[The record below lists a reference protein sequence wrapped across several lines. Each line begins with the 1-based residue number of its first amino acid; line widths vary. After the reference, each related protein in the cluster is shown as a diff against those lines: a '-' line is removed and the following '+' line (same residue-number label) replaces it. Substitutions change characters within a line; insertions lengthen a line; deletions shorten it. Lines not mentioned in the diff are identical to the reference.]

1 MKRCAHALTLL
12 VLLGCGLAAQQLP
25 TAPPPSVGISTER
38 LERMHRGMQA
48 FVDRREV
55 AGIVTLVARDGKIV
69 DVHAVGFQDV
79 ESKTPMRADTIFRIA
94 SMSKPITSVAVMML
108 YEEGK
113 LLLTDPIAKYIP
125 SFKNQRVA
133 TGTSTEPA
141 RRDISIRDLLSHR
154 SGLSYGF
161 LDEGPVGNAYR
172 ATRVSDGLTVTS
184 GTIAENVD
192 RLAAAPL
199 VSQPGTEWHYSLSTD
214 VLGRLVEVVSAMPF
228 DAFLRERIFTPLGM
242 TDTSFDVPDAKWSRL
257 ATVYSPERSSGI
269 RPMKDPETFLNTVM
283 SPIAYYKSPKRYF
296 SGGAGLTS
304 TIHDYARFAEML
316 LNGGTFGNVRLL
328 SPKTVELMTLSHTAD
343 VPSSPILLRGRRVR
357 TRVPGDHRPRGGADT
372 RLGRDVRLE
381 RDLRHEL
388 LGGSERASDRD
399 HDGAAVPGATVSS
412 SFQMLVYQALTRSD
426 YFQALRPSQ
435 SSTRGKQAIQ
445 RPALKSF
452 AR

>member
-1 MKRCAHALTLL
+1 MKRCAHALVLL
-12 VLLGCGLAAQQLP
+12 VFLGRGLAAQQLP
-25 TAPPPSVGISTER
+25 TAPPASVGISSER

-55 AGIVTLVARDGKIV
+55 AGIVTLVAREGKIV

-79 ESKTPMRADTIFRIA
+79 ESRKPMRADTIFRIA

-113 LLLTDPIAKYIP
+113 LLLTDPISKYIP
-125 SFKNQRVA
+125 SFRNQRVA
-133 TGTSTEPA
+133 TGTATEPA

-161 LDEGPVGNAYR
+161 LDDGPVGNAYR
-172 ATRVSDGLTVTS
+172 ATGVSDGLTVTN

-257 ATVYSPERSSGI
+257 ATVYSPDRSSGI

-304 TIHDYARFAEML
+304 TIHDYARFAETL
-316 LNGGTFGNVRLL
+316 LNGGTFGSVRLL

-343 VPSSPILLRGRRVR
+343 VPPSP
-357 TRVPGDHRPRGGADT
+357 
-372 RLGRDVRLE
+372 
-381 RDLRHEL
+381 L
-388 LGGSERASDRD
+388 LGGGGGFGLGFLVTTDLARLQTLGSVGMYGWSGIYGTNFWVDPKE
-399 HDGAAVPGATVSS
+399 HLIGIMMVQLFPGATVSS

-426 YFQALRPSQ
+426 YFPALRTSQPSAGGRQ
-435 SSTRGKQAIQ
+435 SVSGAASR
-445 RPALKSF
+445 
-452 AR
+452 

>member
-1 MKRCAHALTLL
+1 MKRCARALTLL

-38 LERMHRGMQA
+38 LERMHRGRQA

-199 VSQPGTEWHYSLSTD
+199 VSQPGTEWHY
-214 VLGRLVEVVSAMPF
+214 RQF
-228 DAFLRERIFTPLGM
+228 N
-242 TDTSFDVPDAKWSRL
+242 VP
-257 ATVYSPERSSGI
+257 P
-269 RPMKDPETFLNTVM
+269 
-283 SPIAYYKSPKRYF
+283 
-296 SGGAGLTS
+296 
-304 TIHDYARFAEML
+304 
-316 LNGGTFGNVRLL
+316 
-328 SPKTVELMTLSHTAD
+328 
-343 VPSSPILLRGRRVR
+343 
-357 TRVPGDHRPRGGADT
+357 
-372 RLGRDVRLE
+372 
-381 RDLRHEL
+381 
-388 LGGSERASDRD
+388 
-399 HDGAAVPGATVSS
+399 
-412 SFQMLVYQALTRSD
+412 
-426 YFQALRPSQ
+426 
-435 SSTRGKQAIQ
+435 
-445 RPALKSF
+445 
-452 AR
+452 

>member
-1 MKRCAHALTLL
+1 MLARHPNLFRVFGLRGEFADARDWSRNIEDMPPGRSVMKRCAHALVLL
-12 VLLGCGLAAQQLP
+12 VFLGRGLAAQQLP
-25 TAPPPSVGISTER
+25 TAPPASVGISSER

-55 AGIVTLVARDGKIV
+55 AGIVTLVAREGKIV
-69 DVHAVGFQDV
+69 D
-79 ESKTPMRADTIFRIA
+79 
-94 SMSKPITSVAVMML
+94 VMML

-113 LLLTDPIAKYIP
+113 LLLTDPISKYIP
-125 SFKNQRVA
+125 SFRNQRVA
-133 TGTSTEPA
+133 TGTATEPA

-161 LDEGPVGNAYR
+161 LDDGPVGNAYR
-172 ATRVSDGLTVTS
+172 ATGVSDGLTVTN

-257 ATVYSPERSSGI
+257 ATVYSPDRSSGI

-296 SGGAGLTS
+296 SGGVGLTA
-304 TIHDYARFAEML
+304 TIHDYARFAETL

-343 VPSSPILLRGRRVR
+343 VPPSPIL
-357 TRVPGDHRPRGGADT
+357 GGGGGFGLGFLGTTDLA
-372 RLGRDVRLE
+372 RLQT
-381 RDLRHEL
+381 
-388 LGGSERASDRD
+388 LGSVGMYGWSGIYGTNFWVDPKEHLIGSMM
-399 HDGAAVPGATVSS
+399 VQLFPGATVSS

-426 YFQALRPSQ
+426 YFPALRTSQPSAGGRQ
-435 SSTRGKQAIQ
+435 SVSGAASR
-445 RPALKSF
+445 
-452 AR
+452 